1 MSGNACIISCSDHY
15 AHRMDL
21 WERCLQINGYV
32 TQYITSDFDHA
43 TKQKFVCKVPGS
55 VQLPV
60 MEYRKNLSVQRI
72 LSHRMFA
79 KAAKTYLEQVKPDVI
94 VALLPPNFLAHYLAA
109 YKKKHPEVVLIF
121 DIFDLWPETFPF
133 GNLKK
138 LLAPAFRIWAG
149 LRDRNL
155 SAADFVT
162 TECDLFREKL
172 KLPEENSRTVYLCA
186 DPSPVVSS
194 PALPADH
201 LSLCYLGSI
210 NNIIGIAEICELIR
224 NLSQQTKVRFHIIG
238 SGERTQELITRAED
252 AGADVIFHGA
262 VYDPARKQQI
272 LDKCHFGLNIM
283 KSSVCVGLTMKSVD
297 YFRHGIPVINNIP
310 ADTRSLVMTQDIG
323 VQLDRDC
330 VGKLLSMYL
339 ENHLQMRKNV
349 NHVFDRF
356 FTRTCAENTVCAILK
371 QLLR

>member
-1 MSGNACIISCSDHY
+1 M
-15 AHRMDL
+15 
-21 WERCLQINGYV
+21 
-32 TQYITSDFDHA
+32 
-43 TKQKFVCKVPGS
+43 
-55 VQLPV
+55 
-60 MEYRKNLSVQRI
+60 
-72 LSHRMFA
+72 
-79 KAAKTYLEQVKPDVI
+79 
-94 VALLPPNFLAHYLAA
+94 
-109 YKKKHPEVVLIF
+109 
-121 DIFDLWPETFPF
+121 
-133 GNLKK
+133 
-138 LLAPAFRIWAG
+138 
-149 LRDRNL
+149 
-155 SAADFVT
+155 
-162 TECDLFREKL
+162 
-172 KLPEENSRTVYLCA
+172 
-186 DPSPVVSS
+186 
-194 PALPADH
+194 
-201 LSLCYLGSI
+201 
-210 NNIIGIAEICELIR
+210 IGIAEICELIR

-310 ADTRSLVMTQDIG
+310 ADTRSLVMTQDVG

-330 VGKLLSMYL
+330 VGKILSMSL